1 LDKEI
6 QIIMMDRWGF
16 DFEDKRLLLSDSRNI
31 LSSRFSDYLPDVP
44 VIAQNVGLGKGEI
57 MEIRVPIGSSY
68 VYRHMASIQQK
79 KWRIAGLYRGNQLI
93 LPRPTLMIQ
102 PNDILL
108 TIGEPNVLESVYKS
122 IKRELGQFPS
132 PFGNN
137 IYCLV
142 DMLTMNLKD
151 IEKLVNDSLLLHVKI
166 NSKKLYIKIINPTY
180 SPVLEKLK
188 SYSNQHIVVE
198 IDYYNKKINSV
209 MNEDLEENDVGLIVT
224 LNNYFVHNIK
234 HLYKTRLPVF
244 KVGAWG
250 FSNLTEGVILSSNSE
265 DIEKESS
272 VIFDI
277 SSQLDL
283 GIKLY
288 NFHPDQTDVR
298 NSVVEHFENLSKLFG
313 KNIEIITENKNPLL
327 QLRNRND
334 VLQFVPFNSKIL
346 DSNLFSIF
354 STDMERLYFKLSNSY
369 QLFIPTLT

>member
-1 LDKEI
+1 
-6 QIIMMDRWGF
+6 
-16 DFEDKRLLLSDSRNI
+16 
-31 LSSRFSDYLPDVP
+31 
-44 VIAQNVGLGKGEI
+44 
-57 MEIRVPIGSSY
+57 
-68 VYRHMASIQQK
+68 
-79 KWRIAGLYRGNQLI
+79 
-93 LPRPTLMIQ
+93 
-102 PNDILL
+102 
-108 TIGEPNVLESVYKS
+108 
-122 IKRELGQFPS
+122 
-132 PFGNN
+132 
-137 IYCLV
+137 
-142 DMLTMNLKD
+142 
-151 IEKLVNDSLLLHVKI
+151 
-166 NSKKLYIKIINPTY
+166 
-180 SPVLEKLK
+180 
-188 SYSNQHIVVE
+188 
-198 IDYYNKKINSV
+198 

-288 NFHPDQTDVR
+288 NFHPDQTDER